1 MLNKLAMV
9 SRTFWS
15 GLLSSAWEQKA
26 AVWFTGVRGV
36 GKTSF
41 CQALWD
47 AEFFDCES
55 PRVRRRMADP
65 EEFWKKLRG
74 KKVVLDEIHRLPN
87 ALPLLKTA
95 AERFPASPVLVTAP
109 VSLQVNPRV
118 REALGERLTQVW
130 LTPMMSRDLV
140 DFGNIGLEHRFLRGG
155 LPSFF
160 ASPTLPESD
169 FQQWMDSFWAK
180 DIQDFFRIEQR
191 DSFHRFMELLFAR
204 SGELFEAVRYADRC
218 GVSRTTIR
226 KYLQALEA
234 SWAVLVVRP
243 FSTRRAVEIVT
254 IPQAYVF
261 DTGFLCYS
269 RGWQRLREED
279 FGILW
284 KHYVLNEICA
294 HLQEPKVQYWRD
306 KRGHEVDFILI
317 DRELGVITMTCLW
330 KAQDF
335 TPRGLQAFRY
345 HYPSGPNW
353 VVCGTAQASVHS
365 LPRLKVEFMSLK
377 EMIEKISARPHHEQR
392 TPQMAL
398 D

>member
-1 MLNKLAMV
+1 MV
-9 SRTFWS
+9 SRTYWS
-15 GLLSSAWEQKA
+15 GLLGSAWEQKPV
-26 AVWFTGVRGV
+26 VWLTGVRGA
-36 GKTSF
+36 GKTSL

-47 AEFFDCES
+47 AEFFDCEA
-55 PRVRRRMADP
+55 PRVRRLMADP
-65 EEFWKKLRG
+65 GEFWKKLRG

-87 ALPLLKTA
+87 PYLLLKTA
-95 AERFPASPVLVTAP
+95 TRRFPSIRILVTTP
-109 VSLQVNPRV
+109 VDLEVTPHV
-118 REALGERLTQVW
+118 REVLGKRLAQVW
-130 LTPMMSRDLV
+130 LTPMTSRDLV
-140 DFGNIGLEHRFLRGG
+140 DFGNTGLEHRFLRGG

-160 ASPTLPESD
+160 AGPTLPEAA
-169 FQQWMDSFWAK
+169 FQEWMDSFWAK
-180 DIQDFFRIEQR
+180 DIQGLFRIEQR
-191 DSFHRFMELLFAR
+191 DSFHRFMELLFAT
-204 SGELFEAVRYADRC
+204 SGELFEAVRYADPC
-218 GVSRTTIR
+218 GVSRTTIT

-234 SWAVLVVRP
+234 SWAALVVRP

-279 FGILW
+279 FKVLW
-284 KHYVLNEICA
+284 KHWVLNEICA
-294 HLQEPKVQYWRD
+294 HLQGPRVQYWRD

-317 DRELGVITMTCLW
+317 NPGRGIITITCLW
-330 KAQDF
+330 RSRDF

-353 VVCGTAQASVHS
+353 VVCGDATRASVHA
-365 LPRLKVEFMSLK
+365 LPKLKVEFMSLK
-377 EMIEKISARPHHEQR
+377 EMIERISARPHQEQW

>member
-1 MLNKLAMV
+1 MV

-15 GLLSSAWEQKA
+15 GLLSSAWEQKT
-26 AVWFTGVRGV
+26 AVWLTGVRGV

-41 CQALWD
+41 CQTLWD

-55 PRVRRRMADP
+55 PRVRRLMADP

-95 AERFPASPVLVTAP
+95 AERFASSSVLVTAP
-109 VSLQVNPRV
+109 VSLQGNPHV
-118 REALGERLTQVW
+118 REALGEKLAQVW

-140 DFGNIGLEHRFLRGG
+140 DFGNIGLEHRFLWGG

-160 ASPTLPESD
+160 ASPTLPEPD

-180 DIQDFFRIEQR
+180 DIQGFFRIEQR
-191 DSFHRFMELLFAR
+191 DSFHRFIELLFTR
-204 SGELFEAVRYADRC
+204 SGELFEAVRYAEPC
-218 GVSRTTIR
+218 GVSRTTIT
-226 KYLQALEA
+226 KYLQTLEA
-234 SWAVLVVRP
+234 SWAALVIRP
-243 FSTRRAVEIVT
+243 FSTRRPVEIVT
-254 IPQAYVF
+254 IPKTYVF

-269 RGWQRLREED
+269 RGWQKLREED

-294 HLQEPKVQYWRD
+294 HLQQPQLQYWRD
-306 KRGHEVDFILI
+306 KRGHEVEFILI
-317 DRELGVITMTCLW
+317 DRELGVITITCHW
-330 KAQDF
+330 KARDF

-353 VVCGTAQASVHS
+353 VVCGDATGASVHS

-377 EMIEKISARPHHEQR
+377 EMIGKISAKPHPEEW

>member
-1 MLNKLAMV
+1 MV
-9 SRTFWS
+9 SRGFWS
-15 GLLSSAWEQKA
+15 RLLGSAWEQKA
-26 AVWFTGVRGV
+26 VIWLTGVRGV

-41 CQALWD
+41 CRALWD

-55 PRVRRRMADP
+55 PRVRRLMADP
-65 EEFWKKLRG
+65 GEFWKKLRG

-87 ALPLLKTA
+87 LLPLLRTA
-95 AERFPASPVLVTAP
+95 AERFPSSRVLVTAP

-118 REALGERLTQVW
+118 REALGEGLTQVW
-130 LTPMMSRDLV
+130 LTPMMSQDLV
-140 DFGNIGLEHRFLRGG
+140 DFGNTGLEHRFLRGG

-160 ASPTLPESD
+160 ASPTLPEPD
-169 FQQWMDSFWAK
+169 FQGWMDSFWAK
-180 DIQDFFRIEQR
+180 DIQDFFRIEHR
-191 DSFHRFMELLFAR
+191 DSIHRFMELLFAR
-204 SGELFEAVRYADRC
+204 SGDLFEAVRYAEPC
-218 GVSRTTIR
+218 GVSRTTIT
-226 KYLQALEA
+226 KYFHALEA
-234 SWAVLVVRP
+234 SWAALVIRP
-243 FSTRRAVEIVT
+243 FSTRRAVEIIT
-254 IPQAYVF
+254 IPQTYVF
-261 DTGFLCYS
+261 DTGFLCHFRS
-269 RGWQRLREED
+269 WQKLREED

-317 DRELGVITMTCLW
+317 NRDLGIITITCLW
-330 KAQDF
+330 RARDF
-335 TPRGLQAFRY
+335 APRNLQAFRY

-353 VVCGTAQASVHS
+353 VVCGDTSQASVLS

-377 EMIEKISARPHHEQR
+377 EMIEKISARPHQEQW

>member
-1 MLNKLAMV
+1 MV
-9 SRTFWS
+9 SRSFWS
-15 GLLSSAWEQKA
+15 SLLSSAWERKT
-26 AVWFTGVRGV
+26 AVWLAGVRGV

-55 PRVRRRMADP
+55 PRVRRLMADP
-65 EEFWKKLRG
+65 EEFWRKLRG

-87 ALPLLKTA
+87 AFPLLKTA
-95 AERFPASPVLVTAP
+95 AERFPSSRLLVTAP
-109 VSLQVNPRV
+109 VSLQANPNV
-118 REALGERLTQVW
+118 REALGERLAQIW
-130 LTPMMSRDLV
+130 LTPMMSQDLV
-140 DFGNIGLEHRFLRGG
+140 DFGNIALEHRFLRGG

-160 ASPTLPESD
+160 ASPTLPEWD

-191 DSFHRFMELLFAR
+191 DSFHHFMELLSAR
-204 SGELFEAVRYADRC
+204 SGELFEAVRYTDRC

-226 KYLQALEA
+226 KYLQALET
-234 SWAVLVVRP
+234 SLAVLVVRP

-254 IPQAYVF
+254 IPQTYVF

-269 RGWQRLREED
+269 RGWQNLREGD

-294 HLQEPKVQYWRD
+294 HLQDPQVQYWRD

-317 DRELGVITMTCLW
+317 DREWGVITMTCLW
-330 KAQDF
+330 KARDF

-353 VVCGTAQASVHS
+353 VVCGDAPRASVHS

-377 EMIEKISARPHHEQR
+377 EMIQKVSARPHLEQW
-392 TPQMAL
+392 TPQMVL

>member
-1 MLNKLAMV
+1 MV
-9 SRTFWS
+9 SRIFWS
-15 GLLSSAWEQKA
+15 GLLSSSWEQKT
-26 AVWFTGVRGV
+26 AVWLTGVRGV

-55 PRVRRRMADP
+55 PRVRRLMADP

-87 ALPLLKTA
+87 PLPLLKTA
-95 AERFPASPVLVTAP
+95 AEHFPSSRVLVTAP
-109 VSLQVNPRV
+109 VSLQMNPQV
-118 REALGERLTQVW
+118 RKALGERLAQVW

-140 DFGNIGLEHRFLRGG
+140 DFGNTDLIHRFLKGG

-160 ASPTLPESD
+160 ASPTPPEGD

-180 DIQDFFRIEQR
+180 DIQGFFRIEQR
-191 DSFHRFMELLFAR
+191 DSFHRFIELLFAR
-204 SGELFEAVRYADRC
+204 SGELFEAVRYAEPC
-218 GVSRTTIR
+218 GVSRTTIT
-226 KYLQALEA
+226 KYLRALEA
-234 SWAVLVVRP
+234 SWATLVIRP

-254 IPQAYVF
+254 IPKTYVF

-269 RGWQRLREED
+269 RGWQKLREED

-294 HLQEPKVQYWRD
+294 HLQEPQVQYWRD
-306 KRGHEVDFILI
+306 KRGHEVEFILI
-317 DRELGVITMTCLW
+317 DRELGVITITCLW
-330 KAQDF
+330 KARDF
-335 TPRGLQAFRY
+335 TPRGLQAFRN

-353 VVCGTAQASVHS
+353 VVCRDATRASVHS

-377 EMIEKISARPHHEQR
+377 QMIEKISARPHPEEW